1 MAFHS
6 ARVVVDNRDAQE
18 MYGYLE
24 ARVESM
30 KRRIQELERENDAL
44 RRMLDPESDPIVQ
57 PA

>member
-1 MAFHS
+1 MACKDGF
-6 ARVVVDNRDAQE
+6 VVDNRDAQE